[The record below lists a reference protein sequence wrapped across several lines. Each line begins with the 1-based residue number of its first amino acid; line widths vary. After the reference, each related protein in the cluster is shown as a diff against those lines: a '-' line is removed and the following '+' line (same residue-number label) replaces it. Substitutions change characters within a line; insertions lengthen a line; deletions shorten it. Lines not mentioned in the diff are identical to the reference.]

1 MSIQDELR
9 QVDADLAK
17 LREATADLR
26 RQIGDMGPTDATE
39 RSAMIA
45 MADEQDGV
53 IAELEARR
61 DDLAKRLN
69 G

>member
-9 QVDADLAK
+9 QVDEDLAK
-17 LREATADLR
+17 LRSATADLR
-26 RQIGDMGPTDATE
+26 EQIGDMGPTDAAE
-39 RSAMIA
+39 RSAMIY

-53 IAELEARR
+53 IEELEARR
-61 DDLAKRLN
+61 EGLLKRLN